1 MNGSEDLR
9 GTVFEINNK
18 YDIRRNHRGALYD
31 FAPALSCTAVSGE
44 SLRSCLRTERGCP
57 KPWVSMN
64 EYLSVAVYFEYLHNG
79 FVNWT
84 IYLGEINLYYWETLI
99 TMASHFHHWAR

>member
-1 MNGSEDLR
+1 
-9 GTVFEINNK
+9 
-18 YDIRRNHRGALYD
+18 
-31 FAPALSCTAVSGE
+31 
-44 SLRSCLRTERGCP
+44 
-57 KPWVSMN
+57 MN